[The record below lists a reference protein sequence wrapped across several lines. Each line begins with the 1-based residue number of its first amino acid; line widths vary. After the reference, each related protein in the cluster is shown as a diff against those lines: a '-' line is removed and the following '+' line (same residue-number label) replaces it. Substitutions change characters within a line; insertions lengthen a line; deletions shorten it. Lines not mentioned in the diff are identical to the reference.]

1 MSFSHAATRFLNVYG
16 LRDKMRRGGTR
27 LIERYIVKAIV
38 PYFFLALLL
47 LTMIL
52 YLQQSSRFA
61 ELLLLTF
68 APRSLISD
76 VALSLLPSV
85 LAFTLPMAMLAGTVI
100 GFSQMRND
108 SELVAIR
115 AAGVSNLNILW
126 PPVLIG
132 LLLSVFA
139 FYLNFEAA
147 PLAAHSLRHAGLEAA
162 LHKLDSPVEPRTFNT
177 EIPGYVVYVGD
188 GNRDRGKWER
198 VFIFSQ
204 EKDGLRR
211 LITAASGRI
220 DAAAEQSELVL
231 TDAVRTTLP
240 GDTNLDGG
248 QYISER
254 LTDLRVVLD
263 TGRTGLLAR
272 MQKNEVEPD
281 EMGLQ
286 EMIGYVRNHASAE
299 SRDAATLLQ
308 RRLSLTIAPLIFA
321 LLGGT
326 LSLHLRRVG
335 KGWGS
340 LISLVTLIAYYMLS
354 LFGDG
359 LARKGTVSPIV
370 GGWLATLAAVCF
382 SLALLV
388 TSRWSLPNLF
398 RRHRK
403 SKTPERANKTASR
416 APGSHM
422 GLLGFPSILD
432 WSLLRSLSLN
442 FAFAYVGLV
451 AVFMIVTSFELLRFV
466 TPGRAGIGLLARYLL
481 FLLPFATVQL
491 MPATLLVAVL
501 LTYALMARRGEA
513 IAWWSS
519 GQSVYRLIMP
529 GFLFALCVGL
539 FAWTVQERIMPRANI
554 EQDELRAR
562 IRSGITRAGS
572 KGGRQ
577 WLSNGSYSPKMIY
590 SYEYDEGQGS
600 LVKPVIYEFD
610 SAGIHLKRI
619 ISGESGEWQKDALE
633 IANATQFVLNGSS
646 LEKTR
651 QDLVRIEGT
660 VTPEMF
666 KPQLE
671 KPAQLSSTNLR
682 DYIAAAKPSGR
693 NLTPLV
699 IALQRKYAEP
709 NSAWIMALFGIP
721 LALSFGR
728 RSAIAALCS
737 AVGISLAYWGTVGGF
752 QMLGEYGVLSP
763 TLAAWFP
770 LLIFAMLGVY
780 LLTRART

>member
-1 MSFSHAATRFLNVYG
+1 MLH
-16 LRDKMRRGGTR
+16 GGAK
-27 LIERYIVKAIV
+27 LIERHIVKAIV
-38 PYFFLALLL
+38 PYFILALLL

-52 YLQQSSRFA
+52 YVQQSSRFA
-61 ELLLLTF
+61 ELLLLSY
-68 APRSLISD
+68 APRSLVTD

-85 LAFTLPMAMLAGTVI
+85 LGFTIPMAMLAGTVI
-100 GFSQMRND
+100 GFSQMRSD

-126 PPVLIG
+126 PPLLIG

-139 FYLNFEAA
+139 FYLNFQAA
-147 PLAAHSLRHAGLEAA
+147 PIAAHSLRHAALEAA
-162 LHKLDSPVEPRTFNT
+162 LKKLDSPVEPRTFNT
-177 EIPGYVVYVGD
+177 EIPGYVLYVGEGD
-188 GNRDRGKWER
+188 RERGKWER

-204 EKDGLRR
+204 ERDGSRH

-220 DAAAEQSELVL
+220 DAAANRSELVL

-240 GDTNLDGG
+240 SDTNQPGG
-248 QYISER
+248 QYITEK
-254 LTDLRVVLD
+254 LTDLRIAME

-272 MQKNEVEPD
+272 MQKNEPDPD
-281 EMGLQ
+281 EMNLP
-286 EMIGYVRNHASAE
+286 EMIAYVRSHAASE

-308 RRLSLTIAPLIFA
+308 RRLSLTVAPLIFA

-359 LARKGTVSPIV
+359 LARKGTLSPVV
-370 GGWLATLAAVCF
+370 GGWLATVVAVCF
-382 SLALLV
+382 SLALLIA
-388 TSRWSLPNLF
+388 SRWSVSSFVWMSLQRGTIAKD
-398 RRHRK
+398 RRVATRQ
-403 SKTPERANKTASR
+403 TVSR
-416 APGSHM
+416 QR
-422 GLLGFPSILD
+422 LLGFPSILD

-442 FAFAYVGLV
+442 FIFSYTGLV
-451 AVFMIVTSFELLRFV
+451 AIFMIVTSFELLRFV
-466 TPGRAGIGLLARYLL
+466 VPGRTGIGLLARYLL
-481 FLLPFATVQL
+481 FLIPFATVQL

-501 LTYALMARRGEA
+501 LTYALVARRGEA

-529 GFLFALCVGL
+529 GVAFALMIGL
-539 FAWTVQERIMPRANI
+539 FAWTVQERIMPQANV
-554 EQDELRAR
+554 EQDELRSR
-562 IRSGITRAGS
+562 IRSGISRAAS
-572 KGGRQ
+572 NSGRQ
-577 WLSNGSYSPKMIY
+577 WLASASLEPRLIY

-600 LVKPVIYEFD
+600 LIKPVVYEFD
-610 SAGIHLKRI
+610 SGGIHLKRI
-619 ISGESGEWQKDALE
+619 ISGEVGTWREETLE
-633 IANATQFVLNGSS
+633 IAKASVMALSGSN
-646 LEKTR
+646 LERTKQVVAR
-651 QDLVRIEGT
+651 VEGP

-666 KPQLE
+666 KRGLE
-671 KPAQLSSTNLR
+671 KPAQLSSASLSA
-682 DYIAAAKPSGR
+682 YIAAAKPSGR
-693 NLTPLV
+693 NLTPLI

-709 NSAWIMALFGIP
+709 HSTWIMALFGIP

-737 AVGISLAYWGTVGGF
+737 AIGISVAYWGTVGGF
-752 QMLGEYGVLSP
+752 QMMGEYGVLSP

-780 LLTRART
+780 LLTRAKT